1 MKIDFATLAG
11 LIFGVTIVGLAIA
24 SGSDFKIFLNLPGF
38 MIVAGGTL
46 AATMIK
52 YPITGVFISMPVG
65 FGAAFTNDKSKAI
78 DYINLTIRLVK
89 IARKSG
95 LQALEGEKIDN
106 LFYKKGI
113 QLCADGKSPEF
124 IRKLLTEEI
133 TQEIRREEVGANVFR
148 SIGDSAPAF
157 GMFGTLVGL
166 IQMLADMTNPAT
178 IGPAMAVAMLT
189 TLYGVLIA
197 QLIAYPISEKLL
209 SKISRQQEL
218 RELLL
223 ECVIQIQGL
232 QNPTTLF
239 DILEPYLPGNV
250 RASVSD
256 SANEKT

>member
-1 MKIDFATLAG
+1 MKIDFATLMG
-11 LIFGVTIVGLAIA
+11 LFFGVSIVGLAIA

-38 MIVAGGTL
+38 MIVGGGTF

-52 YPITGVFISMPVG
+52 YPLTGVFISMPVG
-65 FGAAFTNDKSKAI
+65 FRAAFTNDKSKAI

-89 IARKSG
+89 MARKSG
-95 LQALEGEKIDN
+95 LQSLEGEKIDN

-223 ECVIQIQGL
+223 ECVIQIQAL

-256 SANEKT
+256 SANERA

>member
-1 MKIDFATLAG
+1 M
-11 LIFGVTIVGLAIA
+11 
-24 SGSDFKIFLNLPGF
+24 
-38 MIVAGGTL
+38 
-46 AATMIK
+46 
-52 YPITGVFISMPVG
+52 
-65 FGAAFTNDKSKAI
+65 
-78 DYINLTIRLVK
+78 
-89 IARKSG
+89 
-95 LQALEGEKIDN
+95 
-106 LFYKKGI
+106 
-113 QLCADGKSPEF
+113 
-124 IRKLLTEEI
+124 LTEEI

-166 IQMLADMTNPAT
+166 IQMLADMTNPTT

-223 ECVIQIQGL
+223 ECIIQIQGL